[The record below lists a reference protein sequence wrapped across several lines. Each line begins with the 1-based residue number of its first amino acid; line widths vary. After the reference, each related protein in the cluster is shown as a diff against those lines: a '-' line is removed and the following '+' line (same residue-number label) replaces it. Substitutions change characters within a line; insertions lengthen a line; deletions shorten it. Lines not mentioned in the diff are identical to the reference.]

1 MKRAILLLALV
12 MVLAAPLRAQPKDE
26 LLVFATASLTD
37 AMRDVDLAWQARGGV
52 RLRFNFAAS
61 STLARQLEQGA
72 GAHVFAAADLRWMD
86 WAQQRNL
93 IAVDTRRIL
102 LGNRLVLIGPRGQT
116 PSVLISPA
124 LDLLALLGPRGRL
137 AVGDPA
143 HVPAGTYARQAL
155 TRLGLWAAVE
165 SRLARADNVRGA
177 LLLVERGEAP
187 LGIVYATDAA
197 VAKGVAV
204 MGVFPAEATDPI
216 AYPFAVTRA
225 GDTPLARD
233 FMTFLAGPEAA
244 EIFSRRGFV
253 TE

>member
-1 MKRAILLLALV
+1 MRCIILLLAFALG
-12 MVLAAPLRAQPKDE
+12 LAPAVHAQPRDS

-37 AMRDVDLAWQARGGV
+37 AMQDIGRAWEARGEV
-52 RLRFNFAAS
+52 RPVFNFAAS

-72 GAHVFAAADLRWMD
+72 AAHVFASADLRWMD
-86 WAQQRNL
+86 WAQARNL
-93 IAVDTRRIL
+93 IAADTRRTL
-102 LGNRLVLIGPRGQT
+102 LGNRLVLIAPREGAPRVT
-116 PSVLISPA
+116 VDAS
-124 LDLLALLGPRGRL
+124 LDLPALLGARGRL

-143 HVPAGTYARQAL
+143 HVPAGTYAKQAL
-155 TRLGLWAAVE
+155 IRLGLWDAVE
-165 SRLARADNVRGA
+165 RRLARADNVRGA

-187 LGIVYATDAA
+187 LGIVFATDAA

-204 MGVFPAEATDPI
+204 AGVFAADATDPI

-225 GDTPLARD
+225 GDSRAARD

-244 EIFSRRGFV
+244 GIFSRRGFV